1 MPAPNTDEFQARY
14 LQLLA
19 QTPYIMGIA
28 KPGRRI
34 LGVEYYV
41 YNGQV
46 GSVAVP
52 LAVNGPQVTNIIT
65 QADSDFAITFISAA
79 VQEAVNNA
87 MVYNDNVAWQ
97 ITDTSNGKQF
107 FNVDTVIGLTS
118 GAGGFPFVLP
128 APRVIAPNTTLAIKA
143 TNRDAA
149 ISPVGLFFAFHGT
162 RIYYAS

>member
-1 MPAPNTDEFQARY
+1 MPAPSTDEFQARY
-14 LQLLA
+14 LQLLE

-46 GSVAVP
+46 GSVAAP
-52 LAVNGPQVTNIIT
+52 LAVNVAQITNIVM
-65 QADSDFAITFISAA
+65 QADSDFAITFISAG
-79 VQEAVNNA
+79 VQEALNNA
-87 MVYNDNVAWQ
+87 LTYNDNIAWQ

-107 FNVDTVIGLTS
+107 FNTDTVIGLTS

-128 APRVIAPNTTLAIKA
+128 APRVIAPNTTLSVRA

-162 RIYYAS
+162 RIFYAS